1 MAGSNGPPYS
11 FLRGFFGG
19 SAFDADTVGY
29 ENELYELIEEGGGGN
44 ATELQGVPIS
54 ATPPTNGQVLT
65 YNSTDDEYIPETP
78 SGGGAVSSVF
88 GRTGAVVADTGDY
101 TVAQVTGAAPLAS
114 PALTGSPTAPT
125 KTALTNNTDLATTA
139 YADSAVSAETT
150 RAEGAESTN
159 ATAISTETSR
169 AETAEA
175 LLAPKASP
183 ALTGTPTAPTAA
195 ALTDDTQIA
204 TTAYADSA
212 VGVET
217 SRAETAEALL
227 APLASPALTGTPT
240 APTQTAGD
248 NSTKLATDAFVT
260 TAVANA
266 VAGVNPAVAV
276 QAATTAAANTSG
288 FIFAGAGVGATMTGS
303 VNTAV
308 TIDGYTFT
316 AVGQR
321 LLVKNDTQS
330 PSGAH
335 DGIYVLTVLQTVGVA
350 PVFTRATDYDTP
362 SDINNTGAIPVVNG
376 TANAQTTWVQT
387 AQVVTVDTTPMTWV
401 EFSLA
406 PGALMAV
413 ATYDPA
419 GIDQQVVG
427 TTATQTLTNKTLT
440 APVISSMVS
449 GGDTVTVPAATDTL
463 VGRATTDTL
472 TNKRITK
479 RVSTTNAPGAT
490 PSMNT
495 DNYDVF
501 VFTGLAANI
510 TSMTT
515 NLTGTPSN
523 DGDLVLIKL
532 TDNGTSRTITWGASF
547 EASTVA
553 LPAATTISTLLTV
566 LFQWNTVTSA
576 WRCIGVA

>member
-54 ATPPTNGQVLT
+54 ATPPTDGQVLT

-88 GRTGAVVADTGDY
+88 GRTGAVVADPGDY

-114 PALTGSPTAPT
+114 PALTG
-125 KTALTNNTDLATTA
+125 
-139 YADSAVSAETT
+139 
-150 RAEGAESTN
+150 
-159 ATAISTETSR
+159 
-169 AETAEA
+169 
-175 LLAPKASP
+175 
-183 ALTGTPTAPTAA
+183 TPTAPTAT

-276 QAATTAAANTSG
+276 QAATTAAADTSG
-288 FIFAGAGVGATMTGS
+288 FTFAGAGVGATMTGS

-472 TNKRITK
+472 TNKRIAR

-515 NLTGTPSN
+515 NLTGTPIN
-523 DGDLVLIKL
+523 DGSLVVIKL